1 MGQRRSLR
9 EAMPSLVNT
18 LPRCHSTVR
27 GLMNSWLPISWLV
40 RPSRASLAIWASWAV
55 RSVRVSTVRLRTV
68 GLLRWPS
75 PCVVDETE
83 P

>member
-1 MGQRRSLR
+1 M
-9 EAMPSLVNT
+9 MPSLGKT